1 MVRRVF
7 GPEAEYRV
15 VCVDISVNLA
25 GLCCIATTNKQERG
39 AAQKGVREENLRRCK
54 LQTGETTSCERTA
67 AAARPRPRPTRTT
80 TATKKKNAQHIRRT
94 PPYITPL
101 IINTAAAAAAAAA
114 GKVSHLY

>member
-15 VCVDISVNLA
+15 VCVDINVNLA

-67 AAARPRPRPTRTT
+67 AAARPRPTTTT

-101 IINTAAAAAAAAA
+101 IINAAAAAA